1 MKFISVT
8 ESQRTLL
15 KALYEQRG
23 MRYIVHDRL
32 GDAAVYTKLPVFD
45 ETNHLWS
52 IPDMQLNDVDYLS
65 QETIYDLA
73 AALRIE
79 LTSNPLPMFWLA
91 PEDGIVPISALLD
104 MSEANGVTTME
115 AVQSASE
122 I

>member
-1 MKFISVT
+1 MKFITVT

-32 GDAAVYTKLPVFD
+32 GDAAVYTKLPVFN

-52 IPDMQLNDVDYLS
+52 IPDMQLSDVDYLS
-65 QETIYDLA
+65 QETIHDLA

-104 MSEANGVTTME
+104 LSEANGVTTME
-115 AVQSASE
+115 QVKKE
-122 I
+122 G